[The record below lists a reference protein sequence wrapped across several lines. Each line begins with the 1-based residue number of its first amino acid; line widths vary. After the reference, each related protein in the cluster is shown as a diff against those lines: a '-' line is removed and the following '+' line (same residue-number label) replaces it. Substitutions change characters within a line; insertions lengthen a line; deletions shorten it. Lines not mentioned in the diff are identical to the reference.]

1 MPIEP
6 VPGTDL
12 SYYLTAFDPDGRE
25 RTDDRDGT

>member
-12 SYYLTAFDPDGRE
+12 SYYLIAFDPDGRE